1 MFFVEKTSL
10 NVNVKQ
16 ILGQYILITFC
27 FSGMGMMGQE
37 SQGLGGPGFTSGDL
51 YPLPGRGGMQM
62 AGDGGYPDAPG
73 GQGDFKKK

>member
-1 MFFVEKTSL
+1 
-10 NVNVKQ
+10 
-16 ILGQYILITFC
+16 
-27 FSGMGMMGQE
+27 MMGQE